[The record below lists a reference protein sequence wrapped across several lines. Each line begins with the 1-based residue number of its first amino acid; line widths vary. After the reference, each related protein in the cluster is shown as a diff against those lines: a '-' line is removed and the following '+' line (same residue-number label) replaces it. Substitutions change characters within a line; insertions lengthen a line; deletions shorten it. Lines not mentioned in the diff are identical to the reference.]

1 MTDARHRLLL
11 VSSSTIHGH
20 GYLDHVADAL
30 SAFLAG
36 VKTLTFV
43 PYALADRDGYAAKVR
58 ERFAGL
64 GIEVL
69 SVHQAPDPRAAIRG
83 AEAVFVGGGNTF
95 RLLKWLQDEGLLG
108 PIRDRAAEG
117 MPYVGSS
124 AGTNV
129 AAPSIRTTNDMPI
142 VPTANLLALGLVPYQ
157 INPHSSRPRP
167 VFDPQGRNSGGAA
180 SPVPRGEPGT
190 GHRAARVG
198 VPEVENGVSK
208 LLGERGARVFRAG
221 RPVRDR
227 GRRRGRAAA
236 GLTNAGGRRARAR
249 PAVNFSGRCEPGDEL
264 GARDE
269 ARLLN
274 DNAPAGEDDEVRD
287 GLDLIPGREVRVRFR
302 VDLQDHGP
310 SRGLGGSPGHLG
322 RSATA
327 RGAPSR
333 PEIDEDRDGRVA
345 DDLVEERRVGLDR
358 LGGGRSS
365 LRHLPQRARE
375 TTCRAATRFFC
386 WQVGQTRIMKAF

>member
-1 MTDARHRLLL
+1 MTDPRYRLLL

-64 GIEVL
+64 GIEVP

-108 PIRDRAAEG
+108 PIRDRVGEG

-142 VPTANLLALGLVPYQ
+142 VQTANLLALGLVPYQ
-157 INPHSSRPRP
+157 INPHYLDPDPSSTTRGRP
-167 VFDPQGRNSGGAA
+167 GRSAFSSTSRRARFRSSGCA
-180 SPVPRGEPGT
+180 SRRTSGWRTASRSSSVRE
-190 GHRAARVG
+190 
-198 VPEVENGVSK
+198 
-208 LLGERGARVFRAG
+208 GARVFR
-221 RPVRDR
+221 R
-227 GRRRGRAAA
+227 GTAPFEIETGAE
-236 GLTNAGGRRARAR
+236 
-249 PAVNFSGRCEPGDEL
+249 VEP
-264 GARDE
+264 
-269 ARLLN
+269 LL
-274 DNAPAGEDDEVRD
+274 R
-287 GLDLIPGREVRVRFR
+287 
-302 VDLQDHGP
+302 
-310 SRGLGGSPGHLG
+310 
-322 RSATA
+322 
-327 RGAPSR
+327 
-333 PEIDEDRDGRVA
+333 
-345 DDLVEERRVGLDR
+345 
-358 LGGGRSS
+358 
-365 LRHLPQRARE
+365 
-375 TTCRAATRFFC
+375 
-386 WQVGQTRIMKAF
+386 

>member
-20 GYLDHVADAL
+20 GYLDHVAGAL

-108 PIRDRAAEG
+108 PIRDRVGEG

-157 INPHSSRPRP
+157 INPHYLDPDPSSTHKGETREERLL
-167 VFDPQGRNSGGAA
+167 QYLEE
-180 SPVPRGEPGT
+180 SPVPVIGLRE
-190 GHRAARVG
+190 AAFLR
-198 VPEVENGVSK
+198 VENGVSK
-208 LLGERGARVFRAG
+208 LLGEKGARVFRRGMAPFEIEAG
-221 RPVRDR
+221 AEV
-227 GRRRGRAAA
+227 
-236 GLTNAGGRRARAR
+236 
-249 PAVNFSGRCEPGDEL
+249 EPLL
-264 GARDE
+264 G
-269 ARLLN
+269 
-274 DNAPAGEDDEVRD
+274 
-287 GLDLIPGREVRVRFR
+287 
-302 VDLQDHGP
+302 
-310 SRGLGGSPGHLG
+310 
-322 RSATA
+322 
-327 RGAPSR
+327 
-333 PEIDEDRDGRVA
+333 
-345 DDLVEERRVGLDR
+345 
-358 LGGGRSS
+358 
-365 LRHLPQRARE
+365 
-375 TTCRAATRFFC
+375 
-386 WQVGQTRIMKAF
+386 

>member
-30 SAFLAG
+30 STFLAG

-64 GIEVL
+64 GVEVL

-157 INPHSSRPRP
+157 INPHYLDPDPSSTHKGETREERLL
-167 VFDPQGRNSGGAA
+167 QYLEE
-180 SPVPRGEPGT
+180 SPVPVIGLRE
-190 GHRAARVG
+190 AAYLR
-198 VPEVENGVSK
+198 VENGVSK
-208 LLGERGARVFRAG
+208 LLGEKGARVFRRGTPPLEIEAG
-221 RPVRDR
+221 AEV
-227 GRRRGRAAA
+227 
-236 GLTNAGGRRARAR
+236 
-249 PAVNFSGRCEPGDEL
+249 EP
-264 GARDE
+264 
-269 ARLLN
+269 LL
-274 DNAPAGEDDEVRD
+274 R
-287 GLDLIPGREVRVRFR
+287 
-302 VDLQDHGP
+302 
-310 SRGLGGSPGHLG
+310 
-322 RSATA
+322 
-327 RGAPSR
+327 
-333 PEIDEDRDGRVA
+333 
-345 DDLVEERRVGLDR
+345 
-358 LGGGRSS
+358 
-365 LRHLPQRARE
+365 
-375 TTCRAATRFFC
+375 
-386 WQVGQTRIMKAF
+386 